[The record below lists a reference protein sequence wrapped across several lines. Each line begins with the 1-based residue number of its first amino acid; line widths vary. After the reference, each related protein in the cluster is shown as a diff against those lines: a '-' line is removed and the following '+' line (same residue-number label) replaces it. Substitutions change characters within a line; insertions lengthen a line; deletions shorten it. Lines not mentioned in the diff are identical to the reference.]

1 LPRSRCCIFVFP
13 FVRRVWFVSFVRSCL
28 LFSGCRASS
37 SAKQTEGSCSAV
49 LCRLLASSKLCP
61 PPALVRRAM
70 SVYLNQKLR
79 MPDLCSARFVVY
91 DCDTDPWWRWTRAG
105 RHFRVTQR
113 VSAQSEQ
120 GMRYALPHDV
130 LILESPFG
138 FWTDT
143 TGK

>member
-1 LPRSRCCIFVFP
+1 MPPSPCDPVPVGL
-13 FVRRVWFVSFVRSCL
+13 VRELCGDSEIVSTPS
-28 LFSGCRASS
+28 
-37 SAKQTEGSCSAV
+37 QWYEEV
-49 LCRLLASSKLCP
+49 LCGVWCP

-120 GMRYALPHDV
+120 GMLYALPHDV